1 MRAFNRENWE
11 AANDQLSYFLKV
23 LADDGYPD
31 ELIADVIMAS
41 GVLLI
46 DRVCGRDV
54 LVRHLSRLLLTA
66 FDPKADMSTG
76 PGFLQMMGHSTRLEV
91 YEAAWRYRSPTAL
104 LAKRCRRRAQVCR
117 QFVLRQRRLPRDIFQ
132 ALWDVAQPTSFQ
144 PRAFIHSG
152 PSR

>member
-1 MRAFNRENWE
+1 MTEAVMRAFNRENWE

-76 PGFLQMMGHSTRLEV
+76 PGF
-91 YEAAWRYRSPTAL
+91 
-104 LAKRCRRRAQVCR
+104 
-117 QFVLRQRRLPRDIFQ
+117 FQ
-132 ALWDVAQPTSFQ
+132 
-144 PRAFIHSG
+144 
-152 PSR
+152 